1 MSAIEQAKEQ
11 KNPAVQFPALR
22 PPRRYLFGP
31 GPSMVH
37 PRVYEALS
45 KPIVG
50 HLDPY
55 FIQVMQDVQQLL
67 KTVYGTKDGATLV
80 ISGTGSAGMEAA
92 VTNFVEPGA
101 KIAIFANGY
110 FSDRLTEMAK
120 RNGANIVRFE
130 KAWGEVFADDEAR
143 EFIAHEKPQVVAYV
157 HAETST
163 GALQSGRAIC
173 AAAHDAGALVIA
185 DCVTSLGG
193 VPVEFDSTGIDVAYS
208 CTQKGLSCPPGL
220 SPMALSSRAMEWV
233 RDRTSTVRS
242 WYLDLKLIYDYSTVS
257 HRYHHTAPISM
268 FYALR
273 EALLVI
279 AEEGIENRWE
289 RHRRCHKFFV
299 KGIEGMGLGMHV
311 PAEHQIATLNTV
323 CVPNGVD
330 EAKVRKRLLDDPGI
344 EVAGGFG
351 PLAGKIFRIGVMGP
365 LATEENVQFFL
376 KEFTKALGAE
386 GYSG

>member
-1 MSAIEQAKEQ
+1 MSAIEQETSTLHY
-11 KNPAVQFPALR
+11 PALQ
-22 PPRRYLFGP
+22 PPRRFLFGP

-50 HLDPY
+50 HLDAY
-55 FIQVMQDVQQLL
+55 FIQVMADVQQLL
-67 KTVYGTKDGATLV
+67 KTGFGTNDAATLV

-92 VTNFVEPGA
+92 VTNFVEPGTRFA
-101 KIAIFANGY
+101 VFANGY

-120 RNGANIVRFE
+120 RNGASVVRFE
-130 KAWGEVFADDEAR
+130 KLWGETFTDDEAR
-143 EFIAHEKPQVVAYV
+143 EFIAREKPQVVAYV

-163 GALQSGRAIC
+163 GALQPGRAIC
-173 AAAHDAGALVIA
+173 AAAHDAGALAIA

-193 VPVEFDSTGIDVAYS
+193 VPVEFDKTDIDVAYS

-220 SPMALSSRAMEWV
+220 SPMAISARAMDWL
-233 RDRTSTVRS
+233 RARTSPSRS
-242 WYLDLKLIYDYSTVS
+242 WYFDLKLIHDYSTVS

-289 RHRRCHKFFV
+289 RHRRCHGLFV
-299 KGIEGMGLGMHV
+299 KGIEAMGLRMHV
-311 PAEHQIATLNTV
+311 PKEHRIATLNTV
-323 CVPNGVD
+323 CVPKEVD
-330 EAKVRKRLLDDPGI
+330 EAKVRKRLLDGPGI
-344 EVAGGFG
+344 EIAGGFG
-351 PLAGKIFRIGVMGP
+351 PLAGKVFRIGVMGP
-365 LATEENVQFFL
+365 LATEDNVQFFL
-376 KEFTKALGAE
+376 KEFRQALNAE
-386 GYSG
+386 GYSI

>member
-1 MSAIEQAKEQ
+1 MSTIEQAKPQ
-11 KNPAVQFPALR
+11 VATQQYPALQ

-50 HLDPY
+50 HLDAY
-55 FIQVMQDVQQLL
+55 FIQVMSDVQQLL
-67 KTVYGTKDGATLV
+67 KTAYGTTDGATLT

-92 VTNFVEPGA
+92 VANFIEPQA
-101 KIAIFANGY
+101 KVAIFANGY

-120 RNGANIVRFE
+120 RHDANVVRFE
-130 KAWGEVFADDEAR
+130 KAWGEVYTDDEAR
-143 EFIAHEKPQVVAYV
+143 DFIAREKPKVVAFV

-173 AAAHDAGALVIA
+173 ATAHEVGALVIG

-193 VPVEFDSTGIDVAYS
+193 VPVEFDKTGIDVAYS

-220 SPMALSSRAMEWV
+220 SPMAMSPRAMEYL
-233 RDRTSTVRS
+233 RTRTTPVRS
-242 WYLDLKLIYDYSTVS
+242 WYLDLKLIHDYSTVS

-273 EALLVI
+273 EALMVI
-279 AEEGIENRWE
+279 HEEGIENRWE
-289 RHRRCHKFFV
+289 RHRLSHKAFV
-299 KGIEGMGLGMHV
+299 KGIEALGLRMHV
-311 PAEHQIATLNTV
+311 PAEHRIATLNTV
-323 CVPNGVD
+323 VVPQGVD
-330 EAKVRKRLLDDPGI
+330 EAKVRKQLLDGPGI
-344 EVAGGFG
+344 EIAGGFG
-351 PLAGKIFRIGVMGP
+351 PLAGKVFRIGVMGP
-365 LATEENVQFFL
+365 LATEDNVQFFL
-376 KEFTKALGAE
+376 NEFSKALRAQ
-386 GYSG
+386 GYAN

>member
-1 MSAIEQAKEQ
+1 MSAIGQESSTLH
-11 KNPAVQFPALR
+11 FPALQ

-50 HLDPY
+50 HLDSY
-55 FIQVMQDVQQLL
+55 FIQVMGDVQQLL
-67 KTVYGTKDGATLV
+67 KTAYGTNTGATLG

-92 VTNFVEPGA
+92 VTNFVEPGSKLA
-101 KIAIFANGY
+101 VFANGY

-120 RNGANIVRFE
+120 RNGANVVRFE
-130 KAWGEVFADDEAR
+130 KKWGEIFADDEAR
-143 EFIAHEKPQVVAYV
+143 EFIQREKPKVVGYV

-163 GALQSGRAIC
+163 GALQSGKAIC

-185 DCVTSLGG
+185 DCVTSLCG
-193 VPVEFDSTGIDVAYS
+193 VPVEFDRTGIDVAYS

-220 SPMALSSRAMEWV
+220 SPMAMSPRAMEWL
-233 RDRTSTVRS
+233 RARTTPSRS
-242 WYLDLKLIYDYSTVS
+242 WYLDLKLIHDYSTVS

-289 RHRRCHKFFV
+289 RHRRSNKAFV
-299 KGIEGMGLGMHV
+299 KGIEAMGLHMHV
-311 PAEHQIATLNTV
+311 PAEHRIATLNTV
-323 CVPNGVD
+323 CVPAGVD
-330 EAKVRKRLLDDPGI
+330 EAKVRKLLLDGPGI
-344 EVAGGFG
+344 EIAGGFG
-351 PLAGKIFRIGVMGP
+351 PLAGKVFRIGVMGP

-376 KEFTKALGAE
+376 KEFQKALKAA
-386 GYSG
+386 GYSN

>member
-1 MSAIEQAKEQ
+1 MSAIEQPTAL
-11 KNPAVQFPALR
+11 QFPALQ

-37 PRVYEALS
+37 PRVYEALA

-55 FIQVMQDVQQLL
+55 FIQVMGDVQQLL
-67 KTVYGTKDGATLV
+67 KTAYGTHDGATLV

-92 VTNFVEPGA
+92 VANFTEPGCTVGV
-101 KIAIFANGY
+101 FANGY

-120 RNGANIVRFE
+120 RNGANVVRFE
-130 KAWGEVFADDEAR
+130 KNWGETYSDDEAAT
-143 EFIAHEKPQVVAYV
+143 FIRREKPQVVAYV

-173 AAAHDAGALVIA
+173 AAAHDVGALVIA

-193 VPVEFDSTGIDVAYS
+193 VPVEFDRTGIDIAYS

-220 SPMALSSRAMEWV
+220 SPMAISARAMEWL
-233 RDRTSTVRS
+233 RARTTPSRS
-242 WYLDLKLIYDYSTVS
+242 WYLDIKLIHDYSTVS

-273 EALLVI
+273 EALLVV
-279 AEEGIENRWE
+279 ADEGIENRWE
-289 RHRRCHKFFV
+289 RHRRCNKAFV
-299 KGIEGMGLGMHV
+299 AGIEAMGLKMHV
-311 PAEHQIATLNTV
+311 PAEHRIATLNTV
-323 CVPNGVD
+323 CVPAGVD
-330 EAKVRKRLLDDPGI
+330 EAKVRKRLLDGPGI
-344 EVAGGFG
+344 EIAGGFG
-351 PLAGKIFRIGVMGP
+351 PLAGKVFRIGVMGP
-365 LATEENVQFFL
+365 LATEENVEFFL
-376 KEFTKALGAE
+376 KEFKGALKAE
-386 GYSG
+386 GYTG

>member
-1 MSAIEQAKEQ
+1 MSAIEQ
-11 KNPAVQFPALR
+11 PAAVAFATLQ

-31 GPSMVH
+31 GPTMVH

-55 FIQVMQDVQQLL
+55 FIEIMHNVQELL
-67 KTVYGTKDGATLV
+67 KAPYGVTDGATLV
-80 ISGTGSAGMEAA
+80 VSGTGSAGMEAA
-92 VTNFVEPGA
+92 VANFVDAGTKLA
-101 KIAIFANGY
+101 VFANGY

-130 KAWGEVFADDEAR
+130 KNWGETYSDGEATD
-143 EFIAHEKPQVVAYV
+143 FIRREKPKVVAFV

-163 GALQSGRAIC
+163 GALQPGRAISD
-173 AAAHDAGALVIA
+173 AAHQVGALVIG

-193 VPVEFDSTGIDVAYS
+193 LPVEFDRTGIDVAYS

-220 SPMALSSRAMEWV
+220 SPMAMSQRAMEFL
-233 RDRTSTVRS
+233 RARTSSPRS
-242 WYLDLKLIYDYSTVS
+242 WYLDLKLIHDYSTVS

-273 EALLVI
+273 EALLVV
-279 AEEGIENRWE
+279 ADEGVENRWE
-289 RHRRCHKFFV
+289 RHRCSSKAFV
-299 KGIEGMGLGMHV
+299 KGIEALGLRMHV
-311 PAEHQIATLNTV
+311 PEQHRIPTLNTV
-323 CVPNGVD
+323 SVPAGVD
-330 EAKVRKRLLDDPGI
+330 EGKVRKRLLEGPGI
-344 EVAGGFG
+344 EIAGGFG
-351 PLAGKIFRIGVMGP
+351 PLAGKVFRIGVMGP

-376 KEFTKALGAE
+376 NEFKKALSAE
-386 GYSG
+386 GYSI

>member
-1 MSAIEQAKEQ
+1 MSAIEQTTALHL
-11 KNPAVQFPALR
+11 PALQ

-55 FIQVMQDVQQLL
+55 FIQVMGDVQQLL
-67 KTVYGTKDGATLV
+67 KTAYGTTDGATLV

-92 VTNFVEPGA
+92 VVNFVEPGTKLA
-101 KIAIFANGY
+101 VFANGY

-120 RNGANIVRFE
+120 RQGANVIRFE
-130 KAWGEVFADDEAR
+130 KAWGETFTDDEAA
-143 EFIAHEKPQVVAYV
+143 EFIRREKPKAVAYV

-193 VPVEFDSTGIDVAYS
+193 VPVEFDQTGIDVAYS

-220 SPMALSSRAMEWV
+220 SPMAMSQRAMDFL
-233 RDRTSTVRS
+233 RARTTPSRS
-242 WYLDLKLIYDYSTVS
+242 WYLDLKLIHDYSTVS

-273 EALLVI
+273 EALVVI
-279 AEEGIENRWE
+279 TEEGIENRWG
-289 RHRRCHKFFV
+289 RHRRCNRAFV
-299 KGIEGMGLGMHV
+299 KGIEAMGLCMHV
-311 PAEHQIATLNTV
+311 PEAHRIATLNTV
-323 CVPNGVD
+323 CVPEGVD
-330 EAKVRKRLLDDPGI
+330 EAKVRKRLLDEPGI
-344 EVAGGFG
+344 EIAGGLG
-351 PLAGKIFRIGVMGP
+351 PLAGKVFRIGVMGP
-365 LATEENVQFFL
+365 LATEDNVQFFL
-376 KEFTKALGAE
+376 KEFKKALSAE
-386 GYSG
+386 GYSV

>member
-1 MSAIEQAKEQ
+1 MSAIEQQVAAM
-11 KNPAVQFPALR
+11 NVFPPLQ

-31 GPSMVH
+31 GPTMVD
-37 PRVYEALS
+37 PRVYTALA

-55 FIQVMQDVQQLL
+55 FIQVMGDVQQLV
-67 KTVYGTKDGATLV
+67 KMAYGTSDGATLV

-92 VTNFVEPGA
+92 VANFVEPGG

-110 FSDRLTEMAK
+110 FSDRFTEMAK
-120 RNGANIVRFE
+120 RQGANVVRFE
-130 KAWGEVFADDEAR
+130 KSWGETFGDDEAR
-143 EFIAHEKPQVVAYV
+143 DFIRREKPKVVAYV

-163 GALQSGRAIC
+163 GALQSGKAIC

-193 VPVEFDSTGIDVAYS
+193 LAVEFDRTGIDVAYS

-220 SPMALSSRAMEWV
+220 SPMAMSRRAMDFLSSRTAP
-233 RDRTSTVRS
+233 SRS
-242 WYLDLKLIYDYSTVS
+242 WYLDLKLIHDYSTVS

-289 RHRRCHKFFV
+289 RHRRCHQAFV
-299 KGIEGMGLGMHV
+299 KGIQGMGLSFHV
-311 PAEHQIATLNTV
+311 PEEHRIPTLNTV
-323 CVPNGVD
+323 CVPKGVD
-330 EAKVRKRLLDDPGI
+330 EAKVRKRLIDDPGI
-344 EVAGGFG
+344 EIAGGFG
-351 PLAGKIFRIGVMGP
+351 PLAGKVFRIGVMGP
-365 LATEENVQFFL
+365 LATDDNVQFFL
-376 KEFTKALGAE
+376 KEFGKALKAE
-386 GYSG
+386 GYSA

>member
-1 MSAIEQAKEQ
+1 MSALEQ
-11 KNPAVQFPALR
+11 PAALQFPALQ

-37 PRVYEALS
+37 PRVYEALA

-55 FIQVMQDVQQLL
+55 FIQVMGDVQQLL
-67 KTVYGTKDGATLV
+67 KTAYGTTDGATLV

-92 VTNFVEPGA
+92 VVNFVDPGA
-101 KIAIFANGY
+101 KLAVFANGY

-120 RNGANIVRFE
+120 RQGANAVRFE
-130 KAWGEVFADDEAR
+130 KVWGQTYTDDEAR
-143 EFIAHEKPQVVAYV
+143 EFVQREKPKVVAYV

-163 GALQSGRAIC
+163 GALQSGNAIC

-193 VPVEFDSTGIDVAYS
+193 VPVEFDRTGIDVAYS

-220 SPMALSSRAMEWV
+220 SPMAMSARAMEFL
-233 RDRTSTVRS
+233 RARTTPSRS
-242 WYLDLKLIYDYSTVS
+242 WYLDLKLIHDYSTVS

-273 EALLVI
+273 EALRVI

-289 RHRRCHKFFV
+289 RHRRCNNVFV
-299 KGIEGMGLGMHV
+299 KGIEAMGLRMHV
-311 PAEHQIATLNTV
+311 PAEHRIATLNTV
-323 CVPNGVD
+323 CVPAGVD
-330 EAKVRKRLLDDPGI
+330 EAKVRKHLLDGPGI
-344 EVAGGFG
+344 EIAGGFG
-351 PLAGKIFRIGVMGP
+351 PLADKVFRIGVMGP
-365 LATEENVQFFL
+365 LATEDNVQFFL
-376 KEFTKALGAE
+376 KEFKKALSTEA
-386 GYSG
+386 YSL

>member
-1 MSAIEQAKEQ
+1 MSAIEQD
-11 KNPAVQFPALR
+11 PALNLFSPLQ

-31 GPSMVH
+31 GPSMVQ

-55 FIQVMQDVQQLL
+55 FIRVMGDVQQLL
-67 KTVYGTKDGATLV
+67 KTVFGTKDGATLV

-92 VTNFVEPGA
+92 VANFVEPETRFA
-101 KIAIFANGY
+101 VFANGY
-110 FSDRLTEMAK
+110 FSDRITEMAK
-120 RNGANIVRFE
+120 RHGANVVRFE
-130 KAWGEVFADDEAR
+130 KPWGETFTEDDAG
-143 EFIAHEKPQVVAYV
+143 EFIRREQPKVVAYV

-163 GALQSGRAIC
+163 GALQNGQAIC
-173 AAAHDAGALVIA
+173 AAAHHAGALVIA

-193 VPVEFDSTGIDVAYS
+193 VPVEFDQTGIDVAYS

-220 SPMALSSRAMEWV
+220 SPMAMSPRAMDWL
-233 RDRTSTVRS
+233 RTRTSPSRS
-242 WYLDLKLIYDYSTVS
+242 WYLDLKLIHDYSTVS

-289 RHRRCHKFFV
+289 RHRRCHTSFV
-299 KGIEGMGLGMHV
+299 RGIEGMGLRMHV
-311 PAEHQIATLNTV
+311 PEGHRIATLNTV
-323 CVPNGVD
+323 CVPERVD
-330 EAKVRKRLLDDPGI
+330 EAMVRRRLLDEPGI
-344 EVAGGFG
+344 EIAGGFG
-351 PLAGKIFRIGVMGP
+351 PLAGKVFRIGVMGP
-365 LATEENVQFFL
+365 LATEDHVQFFL
-376 KEFTKALGAE
+376 KEFKKTLGEE
-386 GYSG
+386 GYSI

>member
-1 MSAIEQAKEQ
+1 MSAIEQTTAL
-11 KNPAVQFPALR
+11 PLPALQ

-37 PRVYEALS
+37 PRVYDALS

-55 FIQVMQDVQQLL
+55 FIQVLGDVQQLL
-67 KTVYGTKDGATLV
+67 KTAFGTIDGATLV

-92 VTNFVEPGA
+92 VANFVDPGA
-101 KIAIFANGY
+101 KFAVFANGY

-120 RNGANIVRFE
+120 RQDANVVRFE
-130 KAWGEVFADDEAR
+130 KAWGEVFTDDEAA
-143 EFIAHEKPQVVAYV
+143 EFIRREKPKVVAYV

-173 AAAHDAGALVIA
+173 AAAHEAGALAIA

-193 VPVEFDSTGIDVAYS
+193 VPVDFDRTGIDVAYS

-220 SPMALSSRAMEWV
+220 SPIAMSPRAMDFL
-233 RDRTSTVRS
+233 RARTTPSRS
-242 WYLDLKLIYDYSTVS
+242 WYLDLKLIHDYSTVS

-273 EALLVI
+273 EALMVI

-289 RHRRCHKFFV
+289 RHRRCHRAFV
-299 KGIEGMGLGMHV
+299 KGIEAMGLRMHV
-311 PAEHQIATLNTV
+311 PEAHRIATLNTV
-323 CVPNGVD
+323 CVPEGVD
-330 EAKVRKRLLDDPGI
+330 EGKVRKRLLEGPGI
-344 EVAGGFG
+344 EIAGGFG
-351 PLAGKIFRIGVMGP
+351 PLAGKVFRIGVMGP
-365 LATEENVQFFL
+365 LATEDNVQFFV
-376 KEFTKALGAE
+376 KEFKKALSAE
-386 GYSG
+386 GYSI

>member
-1 MSAIEQAKEQ
+1 MRTMSAIEQPQ
-11 KNPAVQFPALR
+11 PAALQFPALK

-37 PRVYEALS
+37 PRVYEALA

-50 HLDPY
+50 HLDTY
-55 FIQVMQDVQQLL
+55 FIQVMGDVQQLL
-67 KTVYGTKDGATLV
+67 KTAYGTSDGATLV

-92 VTNFVEPGA
+92 IANFVEPGDKVA
-101 KIAIFANGY
+101 VFANGY

-120 RNGANIVRFE
+120 RHGATVARFE
-130 KAWGEVFADDEAR
+130 KAWGETYTDDEAR
-143 EFIAHEKPQVVAYV
+143 AFIAREQPAVVAYV

-163 GALQSGRAIC
+163 GALQSGQAVC
-173 AAAHDAGALVIA
+173 DAAHEASALVIG

-193 VPVEFDSTGIDVAYS
+193 VPVDFDKTGIDVAYS

-220 SPMALSSRAMEWV
+220 SPMAMSQRAMEYL
-233 RDRTSTVRS
+233 RARTTPVRS
-242 WYLDLKLIYDYSTVS
+242 WYLDLKLIHDYSTVS

-273 EALLVI
+273 EALMVV

-289 RHRRCHKFFV
+289 RHRRSHKSFV
-299 KGIEGMGLGMHV
+299 KGIETMGLRMHV
-311 PAEHQIATLNTV
+311 PAEHRITTLNTV
-323 CVPNGVD
+323 CVPSGVD
-330 EAKVRKRLLDDPGI
+330 EAKVRQRLIDGPGI
-344 EVAGGFG
+344 EIAGGFG
-351 PLAGKIFRIGVMGP
+351 PLAGKVFRIGVMGP

-376 KEFTKALGAE
+376 KEFKRALSAE
-386 GYSG
+386 GYSN

>member
-1 MSAIEQAKEQ
+1 MSVTEQPSSAL
-11 KNPAVQFPALR
+11 QFPALQ

-55 FIQVMQDVQQLL
+55 FIQVMADVQLLL
-67 KTVYGTKDGATLV
+67 KIAYGTRDGATLV

-101 KIAIFANGY
+101 KLAVFANGF

-120 RNGANIVRFE
+120 RNGATVVRFE
-130 KAWGEVFADDEAR
+130 KPWGETFTDDEAR
-143 EFIAHEKPQVVAYV
+143 EFIAREKPKVVAYI

-163 GALQSGRAIC
+163 GALQSGLAIC
-173 AAAHDAGALVIA
+173 ASAHEVGALVIA

-193 VPVEFDSTGIDVAYS
+193 VPIEFDRTGIDVAYS

-220 SPMALSSRAMEWV
+220 SPMAMSPRAMEWL
-233 RDRTSTVRS
+233 RARTTPSRS
-242 WYLDLKLIYDYSTVS
+242 WYLDLKLIHDYSTVS

-289 RHRRCHKFFV
+289 RHRQSNRSFV
-299 KGIEGMGLGMHV
+299 KGIEAIGLHMHV
-311 PAEHQIATLNTV
+311 PAEHRIATLNTV
-323 CVPNGVD
+323 CVPAGVD
-330 EAKVRKRLLDDPGI
+330 EAKVRKRLLDGPGI
-344 EVAGGFG
+344 EIAGGFG
-351 PLAGKIFRIGVMGP
+351 PLAGKVFRIGVMGP
-365 LATEENVQFFL
+365 LATEDNVQFFL
-376 KEFTKALGAE
+376 KEFKKALSAE
-386 GYSG
+386 GYSN

>member
-1 MSAIEQAKEQ
+1 MSAIEQQA
-11 KNPAVQFPALR
+11 PAINALAPLQ
-22 PPRRYLFGP
+22 PPRRFLFGP
-31 GPSMVH
+31 GPTMVD
-37 PRVYEALS
+37 PRVYTALA

-55 FIQVMQDVQQLL
+55 FIQVMGDVQQLV
-67 KTVYGTKDGATLV
+67 KMAYGTSDGATLV

-92 VTNFVEPGA
+92 VANFVDPGT

-110 FSDRLTEMAK
+110 FSDRLTDMAK
-120 RNGANIVRFE
+120 RQGANVVRFE
-130 KAWGEVFADDEAR
+130 KPWGETFSDDEAR
-143 EFIAHEKPQVVAYV
+143 DFIRREKPKVVAYV

-163 GALQSGRAIC
+163 GALQSGHAIC
-173 AAAHDAGALVIA
+173 AAAHDTGALVIA

-193 VPVEFDSTGIDVAYS
+193 LPVEFDRTGIDVAYS

-220 SPMALSSRAMEWV
+220 SPMAMSRRAMNFLNS
-233 RDRTSTVRS
+233 RTTPSRS
-242 WYLDLKLIYDYSTVS
+242 WYLDLKLIHDYSTVS

-289 RHRRCHKFFV
+289 RHRRCHQVFV
-299 KGIEGMGLGMHV
+299 KGIQSMGLSFHV
-311 PAEHQIATLNTV
+311 PEEHRIPTLNTV
-323 CVPNGVD
+323 CVPKGID

-344 EVAGGFG
+344 EIAGGFG
-351 PLAGKIFRIGVMGP
+351 PLAGKVFRIGVMGP
-365 LATEENVQFFL
+365 LATEDNVQFFL
-376 KEFTKALGAE
+376 KEFSKALKAE
-386 GYSG
+386 GYSA

>member
-1 MSAIEQAKEQ
+1 MSAIGQESSTLH
-11 KNPAVQFPALR
+11 FPALQ

-37 PRVYEALS
+37 PLVYEALA

-55 FIQVMQDVQQLL
+55 FIQVMGDVQQLL
-67 KTVYGTKDGATLV
+67 KTAFGTNDGATLV

-92 VTNFVEPGA
+92 VANFVEPGSKLA
-101 KIAIFANGY
+101 VFANGY
-110 FSDRLTEMAK
+110 FSDRLTEMAR
-120 RNGANIVRFE
+120 RNGANVVRFE
-130 KAWGEVFADDEAR
+130 KSWGDTFTDDEAR
-143 EFIAHEKPQVVAYV
+143 EFISREKPRVVAYV

-163 GALQSGRAIC
+163 GALQSGPAIC

-193 VPVEFDSTGIDVAYS
+193 VPVKFDQTGIDIAYS

-220 SPMALSSRAMEWV
+220 SPMAMSPSAMAWLRA
-233 RDRTSTVRS
+233 RSTPPRS
-242 WYLDLKLIYDYSTVS
+242 WYLDLKLIHDYSTVS

-289 RHRRCHKFFV
+289 RHRRCHKSFV
-299 KGIEGMGLGMHV
+299 KGIEATGLRMHV
-311 PAEHQIATLNTV
+311 PEEHRIATLNTV
-323 CVPNGVD
+323 RVPEGVE
-330 EAKVRKRLLDDPGI
+330 EAKVRKRLLDGPGI
-344 EVAGGFG
+344 EIAGGFG
-351 PLAGKIFRIGVMGP
+351 PLAGKVFRVGVMGP
-365 LATEENVQFFL
+365 LATEDNVQFFL
-376 KEFTKALGAE
+376 KEFNQALSAPG
-386 GYSG
+386 

>member
-1 MSAIEQAKEQ
+1 MSAIEQ
-11 KNPAVQFPALR
+11 PAALQFPALQ

-37 PRVYEALS
+37 PRVYEAIS

-55 FIQVMQDVQQLL
+55 FIQVMGDVQQLL
-67 KTVYGTKDGATLV
+67 KPAYGTTDGATLV

-101 KIAIFANGY
+101 KFAVFANGY

-120 RNGANIVRFE
+120 RNGADVVRFE
-130 KAWGEVFADDEAR
+130 KAWGETYTDDEAR
-143 EFIAHEKPQVVAYV
+143 EFIGREKPRVVAYV

-163 GALQSGRAIC
+163 GALQSGKAIC

-193 VPVEFDSTGIDVAYS
+193 VPVEFDRTDIDVAYS

-220 SPMALSSRAMEWV
+220 SPMAMSPRAMEWL
-233 RDRTSTVRS
+233 RARTTPSRS
-242 WYLDLKLIYDYSTVS
+242 WYLDLKLIHDYSTVS

-289 RHRRCHKFFV
+289 RHGRSNKAFV
-299 KGIEGMGLGMHV
+299 MGIEAIGLRMHV
-311 PAEHQIATLNTV
+311 PAEHRIATLNTV
-323 CVPNGVD
+323 CVPAGVD
-330 EAKVRKRLLDDPGI
+330 EAKVRKLLLDGPGI
-344 EVAGGFG
+344 EIAGGFG
-351 PLAGKIFRIGVMGP
+351 PLAGKVFRIGVMGP

-376 KEFTKALGAE
+376 KEFKKALSAA